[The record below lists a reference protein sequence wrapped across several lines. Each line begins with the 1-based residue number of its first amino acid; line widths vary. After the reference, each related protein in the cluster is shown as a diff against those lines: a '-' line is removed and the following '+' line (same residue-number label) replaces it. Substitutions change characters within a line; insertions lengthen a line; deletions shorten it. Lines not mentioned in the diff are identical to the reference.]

1 MVMEEKL
8 VINELEQGRELAKR
22 LMSNLKDTSSAESN
36 RNLISEIL
44 SIYQNAISRLS
55 ATEEDDNNILKR
67 SREIDNK
74 DSKEV
79 FKKRKISEK
88 KTEKVSFFVG
98 GAGQEKGSID
108 DGYCW
113 RKYGQKEIHGS
124 INPRGYFR
132 CTHRFT
138 QNCLAVK
145 QVQKSDTDPSIFEV
159 KYVGNH
165 TCNNTTTSS
174 PKTPI
179 TTNFSVSMCEGGN
192 RVDIVT
198 EKQEDIIKP
207 TKTEEATMMMS
218 LADLESKKNIFRT
231 FSFCNYEFENAAGGG
246 WKGNIFEE
254 NQLSP
259 ATTSGSGIT
268 SEIVTGPAAS
278 VENSETA
285 DSYFSSLDNIID
297 FGQDWLWSF

>member
-8 VINELEQGRELAKR
+8 VINELEQGRELAQR
-22 LMSNLKDTSSAESN
+22 LMSNLKDTSSIESSK
-36 RNLISEIL
+36 NLISEIL
-44 SIYQNAISRLS
+44 SIYQNAISML
-55 ATEEDDNNILKR
+55 DDKKVLKR
-67 SREIDNK
+67 SREIDDK
-74 DSKEV
+74 DSKNV
-79 FKKRKISEK
+79 IKKRQVFEK

-98 GAGQEKGSID
+98 AGQEKGFID

-145 QVQKSDTDPSIFEV
+145 QVQKSDRDPSIFEV
-159 KYVGNH
+159 KYVGSH
-165 TCNNTTTSS
+165 TCNNTTTS
-174 PKTPI
+174 PKTP
-179 TTNFSVSMCEGGN
+179 NFSISMFQEGN
-192 RVDIVT
+192 RVAVT
-198 EKQEDIIKP
+198 EQQEDIKP
-207 TKTEEATMMMS
+207 TKTEEAMMS
-218 LADLESKKNIFRT
+218 LEDLESTKNIFRT
-231 FSFCNYEFENAAGGG
+231 FSFSNYEIENAGGG
-246 WKGNIFEE
+246 WKGNLFHE

-259 ATTSGSGIT
+259 AATTSGSGIT
-268 SEIVTGPAAS
+268 SEVATAPAS

-297 FGQDWLWSF
+297 FGPDWLLSCDVLNW

>member
-8 VINELEQGRELAKR
+8 VINELEQGRELAQR
-22 LMSNLKDTSSAESN
+22 LMSNLKDTSSIESSKS
-36 RNLISEIL
+36 LISEIL
-44 SIYQNAISRLS
+44 SIYQNAISML
-55 ATEEDDNNILKR
+55 DDKKVLKR
-67 SREIDNK
+67 SREIDDK
-74 DSKEV
+74 DSKNV
-79 FKKRKISEK
+79 IKKRKVFEK
-88 KTEKVSFFVG
+88 KTEKVSFFV

-145 QVQKSDTDPSIFEV
+145 QVQKSDRDPSIFEV
-159 KYVGNH
+159 KYVGSH
-165 TCNNTTTSS
+165 TCNNTTTS
-174 PKTPI
+174 PKTP
-179 TTNFSVSMCEGGN
+179 NFSISMFQEGN
-192 RVDIVT
+192 RVAVT
-198 EKQEDIIKP
+198 EQQEDIKP
-207 TKTEEATMMMS
+207 TKTEEAMMS
-218 LADLESKKNIFRT
+218 FEDLESKKNIFRT
-231 FSFCNYEFENAAGGG
+231 FSFSNYEFENGGGG
-246 WKGNIFEE
+246 WKGNLFHE

-259 ATTSGSGIT
+259 AATTSGSGIT
-268 SEIVTGPAAS
+268 SEIATAPAS

-297 FGQDWLWSF
+297 FGPDWLLSCDVLNW

>member
-22 LMSNLKDTSSAESN
+22 LMSNLKDTSSVESN
-36 RNLISEIL
+36 KTLISEIL

-55 ATEEDDNNILKR
+55 SKEGDKNIILKR
-67 SREIDNK
+67 SRDIDDK
-74 DSKEV
+74 DSKNM
-79 FKKRKISEK
+79 FKKRKVSEK
-88 KTEKVSFFVG
+88 KTEKVSFFV

-138 QNCLAVK
+138 QKCLAVK
-145 QVQKSDTDPSIFEV
+145 QVQKSDRDPSIFEV
-159 KYVGNH
+159 KYVGSH
-165 TCNNTTTSS
+165 TCNNATTS
-174 PKTPI
+174 PKTA
-179 TTNFSVSMCEGGN
+179 TTNSSSVSMFLEGN
-192 RVDIVT
+192 RVAVT
-198 EKQEDIIKP
+198 EQKEDIKP
-207 TKTEEATMMMS
+207 TKTEEVMMS
-218 LADLESKKNIFRT
+218 LEDLESKKNIFRT
-231 FSFCNYEFENAAGGG
+231 FSFSNYEFENAGG
-246 WKGNIFEE
+246 WKGNIFQE
-254 NQLSP
+254 NLSP

-268 SEIVTGPAAS
+268 SEFVTAPAS

-285 DSYFSSLDNIID
+285 DSYFSTLDNIIE
-297 FGQDWLWSF
+297 FGQDWLWS

>member
-22 LMSNLKDTSSAESN
+22 LMSNLKDTSSLESSKT
-36 RNLISEIL
+36 LISEIL

-55 ATEEDDNNILKR
+55 VTEEDKTILKR
-67 SREIDNK
+67 SREIDDK
-74 DSKEV
+74 DSKNV
-79 FKKRKISEK
+79 FKKRKVYEK

-159 KYVGNH
+159 KYVGSH
-165 TCNNTTTSS
+165 TCNINTTTTS
-174 PKTPI
+174 PRTKTPI
-179 TTNFSVSMCEGGN
+179 TTNFSVSMMMFEGA
-192 RVDIVT
+192 VT
-198 EKQEDIIKP
+198 EQQEDIIIKP
-207 TKTEEATMMMS
+207 TKTEEAMMMS
-218 LADLESKKNIFRT
+218 LEDLESKKNIFRT
-231 FSFCNYEFENAAGGG
+231 FSFSNSEFENGG
-246 WKGNIFEE
+246 WKGNNIFQE

-268 SEIVTGPAAS
+268 SEIVTAPA
-278 VENSETA
+278 ENSETA

-297 FGQDWLWSF
+297 FGQDWLWSCDI

>member
-22 LMSNLKDTSSAESN
+22 LMSNLKDTSSIESSKS
-36 RNLISEIL
+36 LISEIL
-44 SIYQNAISRLS
+44 SIYQNAISML
-55 ATEEDDNNILKR
+55 DDKKVLKR
-67 SREIDNK
+67 SREIDDK
-74 DSKEV
+74 DSKNV
-79 FKKRKISEK
+79 IKKRKVFEK
-88 KTEKVSFFVG
+88 KTEKVSFFV

-145 QVQKSDTDPSIFEV
+145 QVQKSDRDASIFEV
-159 KYVGNH
+159 KYVGDH
-165 TCNNTTTSS
+165 TCNNTTS
-174 PKTPI
+174 PKTPT
-179 TTNFSVSMCEGGN
+179 TTNFSVS
-192 RVDIVT
+192 T
-198 EKQEDIIKP
+198 LPEDIKA
-207 TKTEEATMMMS
+207 TKTEEAMMNFE
-218 LADLESKKNIFRT
+218 DLESKKNIFRT
-231 FSFCNYEFENAAGGG
+231 FSFSNYEFENGGGG
-246 WKGNIFEE
+246 WKGNLFHE

-259 ATTSGSGIT
+259 AATTSGSGIT
-268 SEIVTGPAAS
+268 SEVATAPAS

-297 FGQDWLWSF
+297 FGPDWLLSCDVLNW